1 MGTNT
6 KKNQLTNWNLI
17 LQTNYIET
25 QTKKSVL
32 DFSTIIAD
40 VIFSV
45 LMASQDEVD
54 RVCQE
59 REVAL
64 GRVLLGWEREI
75 IKAYLFNEQLKSAT
89 PEERISIDNYK
100 KVISFRLG
108 TIPSL
113 TSPWKRWALMQEFA
127 CATWREGGV
136 LTRTSSHER
145 GQPYLTLSERP
156 RSRKFIVNAQWWW
169 SWRHKSFGRS
179 CLCWQGLSFTGARS
193 RGGRSETWSPCW
205 PNGAPS
211 SGMSFFVCFL

>member
-1 MGTNT
+1 MTN
-6 KKNQLTNWNLI
+6 LNLI
-17 LQTNYIET
+17 LQTNNIET

-32 DFSTIIAD
+32 DFFTIIAD

-75 IKAYLFNEQLKSAT
+75 ISAHLLNEQLKSAT
-89 PEERISIDNYK
+89 PEERISIDDYK

-113 TSPWKRWALMQEFA
+113 TSPWKR
-127 CATWREGGV
+127 
-136 LTRTSSHER
+136 
-145 GQPYLTLSERP
+145 
-156 RSRKFIVNAQWWW
+156 
-169 SWRHKSFGRS
+169 
-179 CLCWQGLSFTGARS
+179 
-193 RGGRSETWSPCW
+193 
-205 PNGAPS
+205 
-211 SGMSFFVCFL
+211 

>member
-1 MGTNT
+1 MIFGKRMMQKIQNEYE
-6 KKNQLTNWNLI
+6 KNQLTNLNLI
-17 LQTNYIET
+17 LQTNNIET

-45 LMASQDEVD
+45 LMASQDSVLMVSQDEVD

-75 IKAYLFNEQLKSAT
+75 IKAHLFNEQLKSAT

-113 TSPWKRWALMQEFA
+113 TSPWKR
-127 CATWREGGV
+127 
-136 LTRTSSHER
+136 
-145 GQPYLTLSERP
+145 
-156 RSRKFIVNAQWWW
+156 
-169 SWRHKSFGRS
+169 
-179 CLCWQGLSFTGARS
+179 
-193 RGGRSETWSPCW
+193 
-205 PNGAPS
+205 
-211 SGMSFFVCFL
+211 

>member
-1 MGTNT
+1 MSVFVQFIENKY
-6 KKNQLTNWNLI
+6 KKSQLTNLNLI
-17 LQTNYIET
+17 LQTNNIET

-64 GRVLLGWEREI
+64 GRVLQGWEREI
-75 IKAYLFNEQLKSAT
+75 IKAHLFNEQLKSAT

-100 KVISFRLG
+100 KVIPIRLG

-113 TSPWKRWALMQEFA
+113 TSPWKR
-127 CATWREGGV
+127 
-136 LTRTSSHER
+136 
-145 GQPYLTLSERP
+145 
-156 RSRKFIVNAQWWW
+156 
-169 SWRHKSFGRS
+169 
-179 CLCWQGLSFTGARS
+179 
-193 RGGRSETWSPCW
+193 
-205 PNGAPS
+205 
-211 SGMSFFVCFL
+211 

>member
-6 KKNQLTNWNLI
+6 KKKLKNLNLI
-17 LQTNYIET
+17 LQTNNIEI

-32 DFSTIIAD
+32 DFSIIIAD
-40 VIFSV
+40 VIFSVLMMATQESV

-113 TSPWKRWALMQEFA
+113 TSPWKR
-127 CATWREGGV
+127 
-136 LTRTSSHER
+136 
-145 GQPYLTLSERP
+145 
-156 RSRKFIVNAQWWW
+156 
-169 SWRHKSFGRS
+169 
-179 CLCWQGLSFTGARS
+179 
-193 RGGRSETWSPCW
+193 
-205 PNGAPS
+205 
-211 SGMSFFVCFL
+211 

>member
-1 MGTNT
+1 M
-6 KKNQLTNWNLI
+6 
-17 LQTNYIET
+17 QTNDIET
-25 QTKKSVL
+25 HTKKSVL

-45 LMASQDEVD
+45 LMMATQDDVD

-64 GRVLLGWEREI
+64 GRVLLLGWEREI

-113 TSPWKRWALMQEFA
+113 TSPWKR
-127 CATWREGGV
+127 
-136 LTRTSSHER
+136 
-145 GQPYLTLSERP
+145 
-156 RSRKFIVNAQWWW
+156 
-169 SWRHKSFGRS
+169 
-179 CLCWQGLSFTGARS
+179 
-193 RGGRSETWSPCW
+193 
-205 PNGAPS
+205 
-211 SGMSFFVCFL
+211 

>member
-1 MGTNT
+1 MKSKCNSWEQIQ
-6 KKNQLTNWNLI
+6 KNQLTNLNLI
-17 LQTNYIET
+17 LQTNNIET

-75 IKAYLFNEQLKSAT
+75 IKAHLFNEQLKSAT

-108 TIPSL
+108 NIPSL
-113 TSPWKRWALMQEFA
+113 TSPWKR
-127 CATWREGGV
+127 
-136 LTRTSSHER
+136 
-145 GQPYLTLSERP
+145 
-156 RSRKFIVNAQWWW
+156 
-169 SWRHKSFGRS
+169 
-179 CLCWQGLSFTGARS
+179 
-193 RGGRSETWSPCW
+193 
-205 PNGAPS
+205 
-211 SGMSFFVCFL
+211 

>member
-1 MGTNT
+1 MHQRKSVGAPCSSRDVQFIENKY
-6 KKNQLTNWNLI
+6 KKNQLTNQNLF
-17 LQTNYIET
+17 LQTNNIET

-45 LMASQDEVD
+45 LMMATQDDVD

-75 IKAYLFNEQLKSAT
+75 IKAHLFNEQLKSAT
-89 PEERISIDNYK
+89 PEERISIDDYK

-113 TSPWKRWALMQEFA
+113 TSPWKR
-127 CATWREGGV
+127 
-136 LTRTSSHER
+136 
-145 GQPYLTLSERP
+145 
-156 RSRKFIVNAQWWW
+156 
-169 SWRHKSFGRS
+169 
-179 CLCWQGLSFTGARS
+179 
-193 RGGRSETWSPCW
+193 
-205 PNGAPS
+205 
-211 SGMSFFVCFL
+211 

>member
-1 MGTNT
+1 MTN
-6 KKNQLTNWNLI
+6 LNLI
-17 LQTNYIET
+17 LQTNNIET

-45 LMASQDEVD
+45 LMASQDDVD

-113 TSPWKRWALMQEFA
+113 TSPWKR
-127 CATWREGGV
+127 
-136 LTRTSSHER
+136 
-145 GQPYLTLSERP
+145 
-156 RSRKFIVNAQWWW
+156 
-169 SWRHKSFGRS
+169 
-179 CLCWQGLSFTGARS
+179 
-193 RGGRSETWSPCW
+193 
-205 PNGAPS
+205 
-211 SGMSFFVCFL
+211 

>member
-1 MGTNT
+1 MTN
-6 KKNQLTNWNLI
+6 LNLI
-17 LQTNYIET
+17 LQTNNIET

-75 IKAYLFNEQLKSAT
+75 IKAHLFNEQLKSAT
-89 PEERISIDNYK
+89 PEERISIDDYK

-113 TSPWKRWALMQEFA
+113 TSPWKR
-127 CATWREGGV
+127 
-136 LTRTSSHER
+136 
-145 GQPYLTLSERP
+145 
-156 RSRKFIVNAQWWW
+156 
-169 SWRHKSFGRS
+169 
-179 CLCWQGLSFTGARS
+179 
-193 RGGRSETWSPCW
+193 
-205 PNGAPS
+205 
-211 SGMSFFVCFL
+211 

>member
-1 MGTNT
+1 M
-6 KKNQLTNWNLI
+6 KNLNLI
-17 LQTNYIET
+17 LQTNNIEI

-32 DFSTIIAD
+32 DFSIIIAD
-40 VIFSV
+40 VIFSVLMMATQESV

-113 TSPWKRWALMQEFA
+113 TSPWKR
-127 CATWREGGV
+127 
-136 LTRTSSHER
+136 
-145 GQPYLTLSERP
+145 
-156 RSRKFIVNAQWWW
+156 
-169 SWRHKSFGRS
+169 
-179 CLCWQGLSFTGARS
+179 
-193 RGGRSETWSPCW
+193 
-205 PNGAPS
+205 
-211 SGMSFFVCFL
+211 

>member
-1 MGTNT
+1 MKSKCNSWEQIQ
-6 KKNQLTNWNLI
+6 KNQLTNLNLI
-17 LQTNYIET
+17 LQTNDIEK

-75 IKAYLFNEQLKSAT
+75 IKAHLFNEQLKSAT
-89 PEERISIDNYK
+89 PEERISIDDYK

-108 TIPSL
+108 TLPSL
-113 TSPWKRWALMQEFA
+113 TSPWKR
-127 CATWREGGV
+127 
-136 LTRTSSHER
+136 
-145 GQPYLTLSERP
+145 
-156 RSRKFIVNAQWWW
+156 
-169 SWRHKSFGRS
+169 
-179 CLCWQGLSFTGARS
+179 
-193 RGGRSETWSPCW
+193 
-205 PNGAPS
+205 
-211 SGMSFFVCFL
+211 

>member
-1 MGTNT
+1 MKSKCNSWEQIQ
-6 KKNQLTNWNLI
+6 KNQLTNLNLI
-17 LQTNYIET
+17 LQTNNIET

-75 IKAYLFNEQLKSAT
+75 IKAHLFNEQLKSAT
-89 PEERISIDNYK
+89 PEERISIDDYK

-113 TSPWKRWALMQEFA
+113 TSPWKR
-127 CATWREGGV
+127 
-136 LTRTSSHER
+136 
-145 GQPYLTLSERP
+145 
-156 RSRKFIVNAQWWW
+156 
-169 SWRHKSFGRS
+169 
-179 CLCWQGLSFTGARS
+179 
-193 RGGRSETWSPCW
+193 
-205 PNGAPS
+205 
-211 SGMSFFVCFL
+211 